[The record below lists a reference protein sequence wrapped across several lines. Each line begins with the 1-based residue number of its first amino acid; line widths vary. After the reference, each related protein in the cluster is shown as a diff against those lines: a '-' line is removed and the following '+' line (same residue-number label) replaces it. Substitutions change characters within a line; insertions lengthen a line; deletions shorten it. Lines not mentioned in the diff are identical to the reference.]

1 MGRFFLFILRR
12 CPIIFHVMR
21 VPISISMQQCA
32 LCMGSFLSINKYT
45 NYTHTHTHTIW
56 TWSNICCYSPISF
69 STFAS
74 FLFGIKKNK
83 TIASDPLFCVRLYFT
98 LQQQCF
104 FLALFSPIVLVIYL
118 RFGYGSCSRSLLS
131 ENKKQNNNNKVEVG
145 RIFFRRDFVVV
156 FVLVEF
162 FSLFCWILLFC
173 YVRFAVAWTTFCA
186 GHDNIIRCTMCVV
199 YNACCM
205 CVCIV
210 CAWNRAND
218 LRIIGL
224 LLLLSLSI
232 CHATNTKRKEIS
244 KKRENIVLV
253 LGFIC
258 SRCC

>member
-1 MGRFFLFILRR
+1 MGRFFVHSPSLSHYIPCHACSDIHKHATVCIVYGFIFVHKQIYKL
-12 CPIIFHVMR
+12 
-21 VPISISMQQCA
+21 
-32 LCMGSFLSINKYT
+32 
-45 NYTHTHTHTIW
+45 HTHTHTIW

-218 LRIIGL
+218 LRVIGL